1 MKISAKDA
9 QKLNISFTLVNYSS
23 LGCITEFHSKLVHEE
38 YLITIFTLWYL
49 SLSLERAGF
58 CAPVLLYALKE
69 IIEAS
74 LTQNTE
80 TDEVAN
86 LFHAVQTVFQKVLE
100 CVARR
105 LKTQQEEG
113 IQVSYYTCNYYL
125 MCR

>member
-1 MKISAKDA
+1 M
-9 QKLNISFTLVNYSS
+9 
-23 LGCITEFHSKLVHEE
+23 
-38 YLITIFTLWYL
+38 
-49 SLSLERAGF
+49 
-58 CAPVLLYALKE
+58 LLYTLKE

-105 LKTQQEEG
+105 LKKQQEEG
-113 IQVSYYTCNYYL
+113 IQVSYYTQNCYL
-125 MCR
+125 ICR